1 MRTRNNMIKIMLN
14 NKELEHLNKQL
25 EFSGL
30 NKSVLLRK
38 LIMDLK
44 INPAPADEYRQIFG
58 LLSNATNNLNQ
69 IARHANTIGN
79 VDKEKLEVAVILIR
93 KCWQQLR
100 ELR

>member
-14 NKELEHLNKQL
+14 DKELDHLNKQL
-25 EFSGL
+25 ENSSL
-30 NKSVLLRK
+30 NKSGLIRK
-38 LIMDLK
+38 LIMNLE
-44 INPAPADEYRQIFG
+44 INPAPADGYRQIVG

-69 IARHANTIGN
+69 IARHANTTGSADN
-79 VDKEKLEVAVILIR
+79 EKLEAAIILIR